1 MQDHSPD
8 VDMVHAMEET
18 RVFRKVC
25 DQCRARKIR
34 CSRVQP
40 CSNCIVAKRVCEFTG
55 AGRRPRTPPQE
66 LTSAGQDSARIEFLE
81 SRLSTVER
89 LLQDIHSRLIPSPS
103 APLSLSDPE
112 MVPHVPKASSRIS
125 GTISPASAT
134 NTTAVPVSSD
144 RILARQRT
152 SASEFLENALREH
165 SPRDIS
171 TEMQSALSNL
181 RQIVELQNSQSNH
194 NGLDFPLAQQI
205 PQGGL
210 AKMPMPPLKIVV
222 TLWSYLQASPPTVF
236 ISLCS
241 LVGIDDFPG
250 LCRVVYFPSNDFSE
264 TKFTAVN
271 LCLYYMFSERD
282 ALMSQADCKDFR
294 SYIHMCQANAET
306 SLSNLKVF
314 SITTADSLV
323 ALILGTIYAIDHS
336 RPTVAWALNC
346 AAAQIVQSPSSQEAS
361 NAQDRANLGHARAP
375 DIMSKALW
383 HVYTMDRALSL
394 RLGRAPILHDWDV
407 VLPSETHFRDVVG
420 FAGMPTIW
428 FQLATLQGKIYRY
441 LYSTSAL
448 ASPSEDLIERARTLA
463 GECRVLEAETTQK
476 RNETMELFERV
487 QASPIL
493 AALVESDQVMLLVT
507 LTLVYRAIPPAE
519 GDGGAFSQECLIT
532 ARKAVQKH
540 QQCVAMLQGK
550 QFAKRSYAHWNLLLL
565 PFVPFFVLFCSVI
578 ETLSESDLQLIRD
591 FASSLQ
597 QLSDVSPTMDKL
609 WVLCNVMSKV
619 AVMYVE
625 AKRLHVIEDFRPEIN
640 EFDDYLGQLGF
651 VTSEMAGQDVQSP
664 AQWGSQTIQY
674 DDWFLSSR
682 TMMDLLQQD
691 LSDIGV

>member
-1 MQDHSPD
+1 MQNRSPD
-8 VDMVHAMEET
+8 VGMVHATEET

-66 LTSAGQDSARIEFLE
+66 LASTGQESSRINFLE
-81 SRLSTVER
+81 SRLSTVES

-103 APLSLSDPE
+103 TPLSLNDPD
-112 MVPHVPKASSRIS
+112 MVRHAQNASSRMS
-125 GTISPASAT
+125 DTTSLASIT
-134 NTTAVPVSSD
+134 NTTVIHVSSD
-144 RILARQRT
+144 RILAQQRT
-152 SASEFLENALREH
+152 SASEFLENALREQ

-171 TEMQSALSNL
+171 LEMESALSNL

-194 NGLDFPLAQQI
+194 DGIDFPLAQLI
-205 PQGGL
+205 PREGL
-210 AKMPMPPLKIVV
+210 QEMPMPPLKTVV
-222 TLWSYLQASPPTVF
+222 ALWSHLQASPPTIF
-236 ISLCS
+236 MSLCS

-264 TKFTAVN
+264 AKFAAVN

-282 ALMSQADCKDFR
+282 ALMPQADCEDYR

-306 SLSNLKVF
+306 SLSNLKFF
-314 SITTADSLV
+314 SITTAESLV

-346 AAAQIVQSPSSQEAS
+346 AAAQIVQIPSSQGTS
-361 NAQDRANLGHARAP
+361 NTRNNANLGHVQEPAAMP
-375 DIMSKALW
+375 KALW
-383 HVYTMDRALSL
+383 HVYTMDRALGL
-394 RLGRAPILHDWDV
+394 RLGRAPILHDCDI
-407 VLPSETHFRDVVG
+407 VLPSETHFRDVIG

-448 ASPSEDLIERARTLA
+448 ASPSEDLCERARTLA
-463 GECRVLEAETTQK
+463 RECRVLEAETTQK
-476 RNETMELFERV
+476 RNKTTELFEKV
-487 QASPIL
+487 QASPVL
-493 AALVESDQVMLLVT
+493 TMLVESDQVMLLVT
-507 LTLVYRAIPPAE
+507 LTLVYRVIPPQE
-519 GDGGAFSQECLIT
+519 GDGGTFSQECLVT

-540 QQCVAMLQGK
+540 QQCVGMLQGK
-550 QFAKRSYAHWNLLLL
+550 QFAERSYAHWNLLLL
-565 PFVPFFVLFCSVI
+565 PFAPFFVLFCSVI
-578 ETLSESDLQLIRD
+578 ETLSESDLQLVRD

-625 AKRLHVIEDFRPEIN
+625 AKRLHVNEDLRPAIN
-640 EFDDYLGQLGF
+640 EFDEHLGRLGF
-651 VTSEMAGQDVQSP
+651 VTSEVAGQ
-664 AQWGSQTIQY
+664 QWGSQTVQY
-674 DDWFLSSR
+674 DDWFSSSR
-682 TMMDLLQQD
+682 IMMDLLQQD
-691 LSDIGV
+691 LSDLGG

>member
-1 MQDHSPD
+1 MSQLLS
-8 VDMVHAMEET
+8 VTNAGRE
-18 RVFRKVC
+18 
-25 DQCRARKIR
+25 
-34 CSRVQP
+34 SRVQP

-66 LTSAGQDSARIEFLE
+66 LTSAGHARIEFLE

-103 APLSLSDPE
+103 APLSFGDPD
-112 MVPHVPKASSRIS
+112 MVQHVPKASSRMS

-171 TEMQSALSNL
+171 PEMQSALSSL
-181 RQIVELQNSQSNH
+181 RRIVELQNSQSNH

-323 ALILGTIYAIDHS
+323 ALILGNYLRD
-336 RPTVAWALNC
+336 RPFQAHPHRRLPMLRIVPTWAMPEH
-346 AAAQIVQSPSSQEAS
+346 QISCL
-361 NAQDRANLGHARAP
+361 RHYGML
-375 DIMSKALW
+375 
-383 HVYTMDRALSL
+383 YTMDRALSL

-441 LYSTSAL
+441 LTSAL

-625 AKRLHVIEDFRPEIN
+625 AKRLHVIEDLRPAIN

-691 LSDIGV
+691 LSDIGA